1 MIIALIAAILALGG
15 IFYLTVK
22 YKNGRISDLHVVN
35 LELAAELKL
44 KEKSIKM
51 MKEHAKRINLTEE
64 EVEPIKQ
71 EIKDAKTD
79 EDVILAIGNVLKR
92 NNIRIM
98 PDNG

>member
-22 YKNGRISDLHVVN
+22 YKNGRIDDLHATNVAQ
-35 LELAAELKL
+35 AAQLKS
-44 KEKSIKM
+44 KEKSIRM

-64 EVEPIKQ
+64 ELEPIKQ

-98 PDNG
+98 PING